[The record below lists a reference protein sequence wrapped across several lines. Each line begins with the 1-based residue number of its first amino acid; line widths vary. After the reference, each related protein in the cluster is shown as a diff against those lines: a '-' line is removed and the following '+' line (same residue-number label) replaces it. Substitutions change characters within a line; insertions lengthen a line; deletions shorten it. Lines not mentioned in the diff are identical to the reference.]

1 MRKILIC
8 FIILLMTINLYAN
21 EADKMFWDEVKN
33 SNDIELLE
41 LYKKNYPNGLF
52 ESLANIKIKRL
63 NKANRKVKDKDKI
76 PVWLKGDT
84 KDYKY
89 YGVGKA
95 NKHFKGKDYQEN
107 LSRNRARRDL
117 QDKFENFSLTND
129 QIFKYNELIQSEKYI
144 DKKGRVYIL
153 LYIDNYDL

>member
-1 MRKILIC
+1 MKKLFIQLTIL
-8 FIILLMTINLYAN
+8 FLTINLYAN

-41 LYKKNYPNGLF
+41 LYKKNYPNGIF
-52 ESLANIKIKRL
+52 KSLADIQIKRL
-63 NKANRKVKDKDKI
+63 RKVNRKVKNKNKI
-76 PVWLKGDT
+76 PLWLKGNC

-107 LSRNRARRDL
+107 LARNRARRDL
-117 QDKFENFSLTND
+117 QDKFDNSILTNE
-129 QIFKYNELIQSEKYI
+129 QVFKYNDLIQNEKYI

-153 LYIDNYDL
+153 LFIDNYDL

>member
-1 MRKILIC
+1 MKNL
-8 FIILLMTINLYAN
+8 IILFLIVNLYAN
-21 EADKMFWDEVKN
+21 DADKMFWDEVKN

-63 NKANRKVKDKDKI
+63 KKANRIVKDKNKI
-76 PVWLKGDT
+76 PNWLKGDCQ
-84 KDYKY
+84 DYKY

-107 LSRNRARRDL
+107 LARNRAQRNL
-117 QDKFENFSLTND
+117 QDKLNDFSLTNEE
-129 QIFKYNELIQSEKYI
+129 IFKYRELIQTEKYI

-153 LYIDNYDL
+153 LFIDNYDL